1 MHMETSGPGKKK
13 LWDPSM
19 MQVPWVDSPFFET
32 MLARKSLSAADA
44 ALARK
49 FHDDGFAVIESGIP
63 ENELDATISALKGMH
78 KVGAFGFDSRIQ
90 DADFEPVKRLTQ
102 CQPVLNA
109 LRMLYDRE
117 PVPFQTLNFEVG
129 TQQRAHSDAI
139 HFSSV
144 PHKFL
149 CGAWIALEDCDSD
162 NGPLFYY
169 PRSHKL
175 QFEDLNTIGAA
186 SLQDGGY
193 WQYEV
198 FAESLVQELKLERQE
213 FHPKKGQVLL
223 WTSGLIHGGT
233 PVKDPKRTR
242 YSQVTHYNFRDCVYF
257 YPPLTDFTIGK
268 VQLRKITD
276 RRNGEVV
283 PDMYKGKLYNR
294 PTPYGESQSSH
305 DPTVPKKKGLPYR
318 VVRKVVKELKKRLPS
333 G

>member
-1 MHMETSGPGKKK
+1 
-13 LWDPSM
+13 M
-19 MQVPWVDSPFFET
+19 MQVPWFESPFFET
-32 MLARKSLSAADA
+32 MLARKNLSAENA

-49 FHDDGFAVIESGIP
+49 FHDDGFAVIKSGIP
-63 ENELDATISALKGMH
+63 ENELDATITALKGIH

-90 DADFEPVKRLTQ
+90 DADFEPVKRLTE
-102 CQPVLNA
+102 CEPVLNA

-117 PVPFQTLNFEVG
+117 PIPFQTLNFEVG
-129 TQQRAHSDAI
+129 TQQPAHSDAI

-169 PRSHKL
+169 PGSHKL

-186 SLQDGGY
+186 SFQDGGY
-193 WQYEV
+193 WQYEQ
-198 FAESLVQELKLERQE
+198 FAEAVVRELKLEREE
-213 FHPKKGQVLL
+213 FHPKKGQILL
-223 WTSGLIHGGT
+223 WASGLIHGGT

-268 VQLRKITD
+268 VRLRKITD
-276 RRNGEVV
+276 RRTGEVV
-283 PDMYKGKLYNR
+283 RDMYKGELYRR
-294 PTPYGESQSSH
+294 PSPYDPSRPEPVESG
-305 DPTVPKKKGLPYR
+305 PKKRSLPYR
-318 VVRKVVKELKKRLPS
+318 VVRKFFKELKKRLPS
-333 G
+333 T